1 MGIDFD
7 SIKNSVNGGNVD
19 QAAEFA
25 SSRFGDHADDI
36 DAVAD
41 KAREFLGNDSA
52 GEPRHRLDE
61 STHSKDVPAGD
72 HGGRPENNVGT
83 EFSGDTDGGASDP
96 RAQF

>member
-61 STHSKDVPAGD
+61 STHSNDVPAGD